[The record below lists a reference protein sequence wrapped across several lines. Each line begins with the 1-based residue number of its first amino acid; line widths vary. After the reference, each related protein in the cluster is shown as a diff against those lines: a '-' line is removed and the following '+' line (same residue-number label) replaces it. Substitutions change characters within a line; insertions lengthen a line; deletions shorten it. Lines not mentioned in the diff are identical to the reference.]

1 MSEAEGTPEAGTER
15 EPSLWRL
22 LLVVA
27 LVAAAVRVI
36 CFAGIMHDLPL
47 HTETLPGLDMHTYN
61 EWAQEIAGGDVLS
74 RERGVFYYTPLY
86 PYLLAGVYLLGGPG
100 NVLAGVVLNGFFG
113 VAAAVCAAGLGRRL
127 FGHWAGLA
135 AGLLMALNGPQLYYE
150 SLLLVDSLLT
160 ALCLGGLWLLVEWWL
175 RARDG
180 NRVPL
185 WRWLL
190 PGLLFGVAAVGRTSN
205 LLLAGALA
213 VVVGLTLFR
222 RIRRRAAAAAG
233 LVVLGAVIVVSPF
246 VVRNGLMHDR
256 WTLTTNGPVLLYI
269 GNVPGAPGIF
279 SYPPGF
285 DEIRHSYRDG
295 PFWMDRL
302 KSELAERPL
311 SIVPT
316 MLRKTALFFNAWDVP
331 DNGNYHFAR
340 RQVASVRFFTVGPLV
355 LYVLGF
361 LGVGLTARDW
371 RRLLPMYAFAAAFAA
386 SIIVVFVVGRYKL
399 PFLGWLAVFGGGAVA
414 SVVHLARGK
423 RWRALGIAAVAA
435 AVLAALFWPRPPIG
449 KPEISCPLR
458 PNEYLS
464 NARVLEEHD
473 RPLDAARMLGE
484 AADLWPRIAR
494 LTERSALLYLRE
506 DRPGEALERLEK
518 TLRAAGA
525 NQTILE
531 HYVVALWELGRI
543 REAQQTARRL
553 LQRYPDSEVARRA
566 LGMTG
571 QAGETP

>member
-1 MSEAEGTPEAGTER
+1 MCEADSRAER

-47 HTETLPGLDMHTYN
+47 HTETLPGFDTHTYN
-61 EWAQEIAGGDVLS
+61 EWAQEIASGDVLS

-86 PYLLAGVYLLGGPG
+86 PYLLAGVYLVAGPG
-100 NVLAGVVLNGFFG
+100 NVLGGVVLNGLFG

-127 FGHWAGLA
+127 FGPWAGLA
-135 AGLLMALNGPQLYYE
+135 AGLLMALNGAQLYYE

-175 RARDG
+175 RAREG
-180 NRVPL
+180 TKVPP

-190 PGLLFGVAAVGRTSN
+190 PGLLFGVGAVGRTSN
-205 LLLAGALA
+205 LLVAGVLA
-213 VVVGLTLFR
+213 VVVGLTLLP
-222 RIRRRAAAAAG
+222 RIRWRAAAAAG
-233 LVVLGAVIVVSPF
+233 LVVLGALIAVSPF
-246 VVRNGLMHDR
+246 VARNGLMHGR

-269 GNVPGAPGIF
+269 GNVPGAPGVF
-279 SYPPGF
+279 KYPPGF
-285 DEIRHSYRDG
+285 GEIRHSYRDG
-295 PFWMDRL
+295 PFWADRL
-302 KSELAERPL
+302 KAELSERPL
-311 SIVPT
+311 SLLAT
-316 MLRKTALFFNAWDVP
+316 MLRKAALFFNAWDVP

-340 RQVASVRFFTVGPLV
+340 RHVACVRLFTVGPLL

-399 PFLGWLAVFGGGAVA
+399 PLLGWLAVFGGGAAAALVR
-414 SVVHLARGK
+414 LGTEK
-423 RWRALGIAAVAA
+423 RWRALGLTVVAA
-435 AVLAALFWPRPPIG
+435 AGLCVLFWPRPPIG
-449 KPEISCPLR
+449 KPGISCPLR

-464 NARVLEEHD
+464 NAGVLEEHR
-473 RPLDAARMLGE
+473 RPLEAARMLDD

-494 LTERSALLYLRE
+494 FTERSALLYLRQ
-506 DRPGEALERLEK
+506 DRPGDALKRLEK
-518 TLRAAGA
+518 TLRTAGA
-525 NQTILE
+525 NQVILE
-531 HYVVALWELGRI
+531 HRVVALWELGRM
-543 REAQQTARRL
+543 REAQDAARQL
-553 LQRYPDSEVARRA
+553 LERYPDSDIARRA
-566 LGMTG
+566 LGMTE
-571 QAGETP
+571 AESPEDAP